1 MAFEN
6 NTPHLRNT
14 TVDATREI
22 SERRA
27 ATISRMVDEAAKRGL
42 DDQFAY
48 DAVADYGRDN
58 AKEFRKTLK
67 TQIPSKSSSTIS
79 APITTTKSMRWK
91 RSRRP
96 PMSSR

>member
-6 NTPHLRNT
+6 NTPHLRSK

-27 ATISRMVDEAAKRGL
+27 ATISRMVDEASKRGL
-42 DDQFAY
+42 DDEFAY

-58 AKEFRKTLK
+58 AK
-67 TQIPSKSSSTIS
+67 
-79 APITTTKSMRWK
+79 
-91 RSRRP
+91 
-96 PMSSR
+96 

>member
-48 DAVADYGRDN
+48 DAVADY
-58 AKEFRKTLK
+58 
-67 TQIPSKSSSTIS
+67 
-79 APITTTKSMRWK
+79 
-91 RSRRP
+91 
-96 PMSSR
+96 